1 VPVDHIKRSAF
12 AVYERKPPISL
23 PMEAGGKVDFAL
35 DAMFNITEHV
45 PVDGDCGWE
54 YEDF

>member
-1 VPVDHIKRSAF
+1 
-12 AVYERKPPISL
+12 
-23 PMEAGGKVDFAL
+23 MEAGGKVEFAL